1 MRIYRQGQ
9 QEFFQVRLP
18 IDTEKIIGI
27 ETGLQMET
35 AIPVYVRA
43 NDAKQF
49 SITRNRLIGTVQ
61 LQSIGKGN
69 LFFAKEIIEHDL
81 NVSNAEII
89 KEIHKVQ
96 IHPSKSV
103 SKVSGKS
110 KGVIVRVRTKTHT
123 GFEAPLFQ
131 NNLQAYATRMEEDPI
146 DIDGDKFLQG
156 MYKDVV
162 GKNLHRDLIYH
173 VNLYIWIETK
183 KTAVA

>member
-1 MRIYRQGQ
+1 MRIYKQGQ

-18 IDTEKIIGI
+18 INTEKIIGI

-35 AIPVYVRA
+35 KIPVYVRA
-43 NDAKQF
+43 KDAKQF

-69 LFFAKEIIEHDL
+69 LFFTKEIIEQDL

-89 KEIHKVQ
+89 KEVHKVE
-96 IHPSKSV
+96 IRPSKSI
-103 SKVSGKS
+103 SKLSG
-110 KGVIVRVRTKTHT
+110 KGVIVRVRTKTPL

-131 NNLQAYATRMEEDPI
+131 NNLQAYAARMEEDPI

-162 GKNLHRDLIYH
+162 GKNLHFDLIYH

-183 KTAVA
+183 KTLAA